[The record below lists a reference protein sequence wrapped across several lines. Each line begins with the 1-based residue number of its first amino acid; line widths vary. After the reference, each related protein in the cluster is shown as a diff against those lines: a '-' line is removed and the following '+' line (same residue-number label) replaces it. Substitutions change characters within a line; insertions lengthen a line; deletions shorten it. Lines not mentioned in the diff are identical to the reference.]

1 MNTVTRFRR
10 FIWRLIC
17 LNVASFDPLR
27 RRQVRAAAKRLVPAK
42 AWATKDATADEI
54 ARVALL
60 RVLFLQ
66 RETHRAAR
74 HVEGEASAMLARASI
89 ETTISGLFCLYVPG
103 AEKLFEG
110 EMSKRTKRLFAGIA
124 EDAGMAVVLDDAFA
138 QFGSSGLPS
147 VTGMVKKI
155 VANGGAAGVGSL
167 HTDFYDQVSTL
178 YMHGGPLGLSRHVHP
193 RHEAT
198 RERPYPAWSRRSAAH
213 ISDAMVGLL
222 AAAIAGDDHPDIAL
236 FRTYEQT
243 HFQVA
248 WKPLAFVARGLT
260 IARVDYRY
268 LPDMIHVIRRLR
280 TKRKAGKP
288 LAKADIEEVIAKLC
302 LCFRLDPDDQSVAP
316 VTDAIRKLLRPPDA
330 QV

>member
-1 MNTVTRFRR
+1 
-10 FIWRLIC
+10 
-17 LNVASFDPLR
+17 
-27 RRQVRAAAKRLVPAK
+27 
-42 AWATKDATADEI
+42 
-54 ARVALL
+54 
-60 RVLFLQ
+60 
-66 RETHRAAR
+66 
-74 HVEGEASAMLARASI
+74 MLARASI

-178 YMHGGPLGLSRHVHP
+178 YVHGGPLGLSRHVHS
-193 RHEAT
+193 RSEAT
-198 RERPYPAWSRRSAAH
+198 RERPYPAWSRRSAVH

-222 AAAIAGDDHPDIAL
+222 AATIAGDDHPGTAL

-243 HFQVA
+243 HFGVT
-248 WKPLAFVARGLT
+248 WTPLVFIVRGLMVT
-260 IARVDYRY
+260 RVDYRY
-268 LPDMIHVIRRLR
+268 LPDMIRVIRRLR
-280 TKRKAGKP
+280 
-288 LAKADIEEVIAKLC
+288 AKWRVGEPFTEADVDEIASTLQ
-302 LCFRLDPDDQSVAP
+302 LITRLDSDDPSVAA
-316 VTDAIRKLLRPPDA
+316 VADAIRTMLRPPDA
-330 QV
+330 HI